1 MSSRFTRAALGAVL
15 AAGLLASPASAASSS
30 SRVDSKLRAA
40 DRALDRAAE
49 RAADGESA
57 ATQLASVRRNLASAQ
72 KTAVRKGDTRSLG
85 AVARA
90 QGRVISATVG
100 LFDGLTGDN
109 VAAVATTLDAALD
122 GRDAIVTA
130 AAGKDGVLALINR
143 DAAGDAEDI
152 ADTLA
157 DDELTDEARAALT
170 AAAAQVAATVTATG
184 GTPASAT
191 DPVAA
196 GGEDCPEGEGEGGRG
211 DGARFGGGRDGNG
224 PPGPGS
230 DLLH

>member
-1 MSSRFTRAALGAVL
+1 MSARLTRAALGAVL

-49 RAADGESA
+49 RAADGASA
-57 ATQLASVRRNLASAQ
+57 ATQLASVRRTIASAQ
-72 KTAVRKGDTRSLG
+72 KTALRKGDTRSLG

-90 QGRVISATVG
+90 QGRVVSATVG

-122 GRDAIVTA
+122 GRDAIV
-130 AAGKDGVLALINR
+130 AGSAGNTGVLALVNR

-170 AAAAQVAATVTATG
+170 AAATQVAATVTATG
-184 GTPASAT
+184 GSSSSTT

-196 GGEDCPEGEGEGGRG
+196 DGDDEDCPEGEGGRGEGGRFG
-211 DGARFGGGRDGNG
+211 GARGRFGPDR
-224 PPGPGS
+224 S
-230 DLLH
+230 QA